1 MNSIVRLFCTIELST
16 LATAINAGHFNTA
29 HTIHTTQDNTTQ
41 HNDNNIP
48 LIVIPTYKTMAE
60 VLGAVASAVAVV
72 EAAGKVWSTSWKYY
86 QVRFPPTQFEPQSVV
101 NNFIWG

>member
-1 MNSIVRLFCTIELST
+1 MT
-16 LATAINAGHFNTA
+16 
-29 HTIHTTQDNTTQ
+29 
-41 HNDNNIP
+41 
-48 LIVIPTYKTMAE
+48 E

-86 QVRFPPTQFEPQSVV
+86 QVGIPPTQFESQSVV

>member
-1 MNSIVRLFCTIELST
+1 LFHNRFT
-16 LATAINAGHFNTA
+16 LATTIDAGY
-29 HTIHTTQDNTTQ
+29 ILEYQTTQHTQYNTTQ

-48 LIVIPTYKTMAE
+48 LIVIITNKTMAE

-86 QVRFPPTQFEPQSVV
+86 QVRIPPRNLSRNQ
-101 NNFIWG
+101 